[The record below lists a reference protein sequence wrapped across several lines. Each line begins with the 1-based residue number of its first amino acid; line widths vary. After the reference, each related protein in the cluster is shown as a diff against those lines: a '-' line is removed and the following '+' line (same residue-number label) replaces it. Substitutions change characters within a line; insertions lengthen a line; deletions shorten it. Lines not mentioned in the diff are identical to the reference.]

1 MVKIQSSLNS
11 NKKTAFNKPLIA
23 TCLFSMLTTAF
34 VVLLS
39 FIVLGFA
46 PFGDQAFLYK
56 DGQQQMIDL
65 YCWYKD
71 ALAGKSS
78 IDYTFTKY
86 LGGSNFAVFSY
97 YLASPFSL
105 LIVFFRKEQA
115 SLFMN
120 ILFLLKTSTAA
131 LSAAY
136 YLFRRFSPKATPK
149 YALTIILA
157 VSYALSQYM
166 ISQSS
171 NMMWLDGVYML
182 PLILAGVEKIVSEKK
197 SSLFIVSAALA
208 LCFNWYTGIINL
220 MFAGFWL
227 LFESVRTAI
236 AANSKSGL
244 KKFLFSLMRFALAS
258 VCSMLISAVVLL
270 PTLSMLSG
278 RSYGKSGIG
287 MLFDFSFIGFIPD
300 VISNYAFGVISVK
313 GSVSLF
319 AGTFILIGIVL
330 LFTSAAK
337 ALKEK
342 ILYGV
347 FLVIV
352 ILMFYWQP
360 LVSLFSMLRTV
371 DTFWYRYSYVGI
383 FALIYLAA
391 VFYLGSEVKKI
402 NLWIPPVVAVVFSVI
417 VFLMSDPGTY
427 TTAEVLLTSE
437 LSDILGIDPDYNTI
451 PVIAKIIFPII
462 ISLIFSLTVSLSNK
476 KNANL
481 RAATALLSVIVI
493 TELTYGQMVLGKIY
507 STDDTPFIEAY
518 TSNELA
524 LLQNIDDPS
533 FYRVVQ
539 TTYHSSHHT
548 LAASYS
554 EPMAYGFNSVSAFVS
569 APDENSIA
577 FLDRAGYKSYYD
589 TIPVTIS
596 ENLALDSLLSV
607 RYVMLASG
615 DENTEGLDKICG
627 TEGFKDLYSNPYAVP
642 AAFVIS
648 KTGGYESQST
658 VPAGYLNDMYRHLS
672 GIEKDIFTPILPDSA
687 SADQNTY
694 HYSLTVD
701 NDSAYILYANFVT
714 NTDTGAKLYINGE
727 EYTSYSMEMAPS
739 MVRIKTIN
747 GKAEAELVFNEDQSG
762 TAVTDAQ
769 FYVLDLEALE
779 EATNAIKAKAASQ
792 ISISDGHCV
801 FEIDNAD
808 EGESLFTSI
817 PYNAGWTVTRN
828 GQKTGF
834 DLTGDTFITVPLEK
848 GSNVIE
854 MTYKVPHKSSGI
866 LATAAGLVMLAGI
879 AFVENKK
886 KKLSN

>member
-23 TCLFSMLTTAF
+23 TCLFSMLATAF

-39 FIVLGFA
+39 FILLGFA
-46 PFGDQAFLYK
+46 PFGDRAFLYK

-65 YCWYKD
+65 FCWYKD

-78 IDYTFTKY
+78 TDYTFTKY

-97 YLASPFSL
+97 YLASPFNL

-120 ILFLLKTSTAA
+120 ILYLLKTSAAA
-131 LSAAY
+131 LFAAY
-136 YLFRRFSPKATPK
+136 YLFRRFRPKTTPK

-197 SSLFIVSAALA
+197 STLFIVSSALS

-227 LFESVRTAI
+227 LFESVRTAM
-236 AANSKSGL
+236 ADDSKSKL
-244 KKFLFSLMRFALAS
+244 KKFGGAVLRFALAS
-258 VCSMLISAVVLL
+258 VCSMLISAAILL

-287 MLFDFSFIGFIPD
+287 MLFDFSFIGFVPNI
-300 VISNYAFGVISVK
+300 ISNYAFGVISVK
-313 GSVSLF
+313 GSASLF
-319 AGTFILIGIVL
+319 AGTFTLIGIVL
-330 LFTSAAK
+330 LFTSASK

-347 FLVIV
+347 FLVIIV
-352 ILMFYWQP
+352 LMFYWQP

-383 FALIYLAA
+383 FALIYLAS

-402 NLWIPPVVAVVFSVI
+402 KLWIPPITAVIFSVI
-417 VFLMSDPGTY
+417 VFFMTDPNTH
-427 TTAEVLLTSE
+427 TTAEILLTSE
-437 LSDILGIDPDYNTI
+437 LSKILGIEPDYYMI
-451 PVIAKIIFPII
+451 PVIAKIIFPVI
-462 ISLIFSLTVSLSNK
+462 ISLIFSLTLSLSNK

-481 RAATALLSVIVI
+481 RAASVMLSVIVV
-493 TELTYGQMVLGKIY
+493 TELAYGQMVLGKIY
-507 STDDTPFIEAY
+507 STDDTPYIEEY

-589 TIPVTIS
+589 TIPVTVS

-607 RYVMLASG
+607 KYVMLASG
-615 DENTEGLDKICG
+615 DENTEGLNKVTGI
-627 TEGFKDLYSNPYAVP
+627 EGFKDLYANPYAVP

-648 KTGGYESQST
+648 NGSYESQST
-658 VPAGYLNDMYRHLS
+658 VPAEYLNDICRHLS
-672 GIEKDIFTPILPDSA
+672 GVEKDIFIKVMPESE

-694 HYSLTVD
+694 HYSFTID
-701 NDSAYILYANFVT
+701 NDRAYILYANFVT

-769 FYVLDLEALE
+769 FYLLDLETLE
-779 EATNAIKAKAASQ
+779 EATNAIKAKAASKS
-792 ISISDGHCV
+792 SISNGHCV
-801 FEIDNAD
+801 FEIDNAKQ
-808 EGESLFTSI
+808 GESLFTSI

-828 GQKTGF
+828 GQKTDF
-834 DLTGDTFITVPLEK
+834 DLTGDTFITVPLEN

-854 MTYKVPHKSSGI
+854 MTYQVPHKTAGI

-879 AFVENKK
+879 AFIENRKRK
-886 KKLSN
+886 SQ